1 TENENGGLC
10 PFFSGEKKG
19 PKKSRGE
26 VYFLFVR
33 ELFLILSSKRSL
45 SDGKEEE
52 ERGTSVS
59 LPCVKGGGPNALRLV
74 EGLLWLTNLPLILQ
88 EPLSDGKTK
97 NECGAEAPPFLNSF
111 GKVFIH
117 PLAKTVTM

>member
-1 TENENGGLC
+1 M
-10 PFFSGEKKG
+10 
-19 PKKSRGE
+19 
-26 VYFLFVR
+26 R

-88 EPLSDGKTK
+88 EPLSDGKRK
-97 NECGAEAPPFLNSF
+97 NEYGAEAPPLEFFRKSF
-111 GKVFIH
+111 HSPPCENRYNVI
-117 PLAKTVTM
+117 